1 MFTILLSF
9 AFSTESMAGIGKKDQ
24 PIKHFQ
30 HIMQFQHMSPST
42 FSDIFGILKSYK
54 ISELFEN
61 LNILKI
67 LNFFN
72 FLKVFF

>member
-42 FSDIFGILKSYK
+42 FSDIFGILKSYE
-54 ISELFEN
+54 ISEYLKKFKNFEN
-61 LNILKI
+61 S
-67 LNFFN
+67 NFF
-72 FLKVFF
+72 F